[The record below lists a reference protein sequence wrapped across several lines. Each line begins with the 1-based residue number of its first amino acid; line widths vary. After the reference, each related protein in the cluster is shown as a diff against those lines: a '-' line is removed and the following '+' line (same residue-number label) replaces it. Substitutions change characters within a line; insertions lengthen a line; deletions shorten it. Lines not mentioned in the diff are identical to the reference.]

1 VSPFERTQHAT
12 LTTFPQR
19 NGVLAAL
26 TQATV
31 VVQAPLK
38 SGARSTAAFARRL
51 RRPLFIVPTSPWD
64 RRGAGNLAELELGA
78 TALTDEKRLFQFLG
92 VAHRAVAGPRDSK
105 PKRCG
110 VAPAAPRAEAES
122 ALLQLPP
129 SHRAVFEATQNGPR
143 HVDDLCVRTGLP
155 AALVQAAL
163 LTLTLEAVLVEGPA
177 GWVRRVK

>member
-1 VSPFERTQHAT
+1 VSPFERSQNAT
-12 LTTFPQR
+12 LITFPQR

-51 RRPLFIVPTSPWD
+51 HRPLFVVPTPPWD
-64 RRGAGNLAELELGA
+64 RRGAGNLVELELGA
-78 TALTDEKRLFQFLG
+78 TPLTNEKRLFECLG
-92 VAHRAVAGPRDSK
+92 VVDRHHPRAGDPR
-105 PKRCG
+105 PKRRDP
-110 VAPAAPRAEAES
+110 APASSGSEAES
-122 ALLQLPP
+122 ILERLPP
-129 SHRAVFEATQNGPR
+129 SHRAVFEAARNGAR

-155 AALVQAAL
+155 AALVQGAL

-177 GWVRRVK
+177 GWFRWTK